1 MLPSGANLTLGTRP
15 LFRHARKSGHPGQ
28 LTPYQRHLAPRFRG
42 GDEEEKPGTICL
54 VHTTRLFGVML
65 PALVAAA
72 LVLAPVPS
80 SAQTVKIGMI
90 NSYTGLVAQ
99 PADQGQKGADLY
111 VKEHEKDLPPGV
123 KIEILKRDDTSN
135 PEVGKRLAQELITRD
150 HVQLLTGIIL
160 SPVAAAVAPLTKE
173 AKVPLVLSY
182 AAAGVS
188 IPRISP
194 YVVRVTFTLWQESYP
209 MGKWAAEQGWK
220 TGYTAVTDFIA
231 GHDAEAAFTKS
242 FTDAGGKIVGADR
255 FPLANPDFTPF
266 VHRIKDAKPD
276 VAFIF
281 VPAGTQ
287 ATAMMRAIND
297 LGLREAGIKIA
308 APQDLLP
315 DEELPN
321 MGDIPLGLITSGTYS
336 VAGKRPAN
344 EAFLAAWNRA
354 YGDKAIPDFFSVD
367 GWDGMA
373 MIFDLIKATK
383 GSFTADEAMTFFKN
397 WKNPDSPRGPIMI
410 DPATRDI
417 IQNVYIRRVEKVDG
431 KLANVEI
438 ATIPMVKDPWKEL
451 NPPK

>member
-1 MLPSGANLTLGTRP
+1 M
-15 LFRHARKSGHPGQ
+15 F
-28 LTPYQRHLAPRFRG
+28 PRF
-42 GDEEEKPGTICL
+42 
-54 VHTTRLFGVML
+54 FGL
-65 PALVAAA
+65 SPAALAGATFALVPA
-72 LVLAPVPS
+72 PS
-80 SAQTVKIGMI
+80 SAQTVKIGVI
-90 NSYTGLVAQ
+90 NSYSGFVAQ
-99 PADQGQKGADLY
+99 AADQGQKGADLY
-111 VKEHEKDLPPGV
+111 VKEHEKDLPAGV
-123 KIEILKRDDTSN
+123 NIEILKRDDTSN

-150 HVQLLTGIIL
+150 HVQLLTGVIL
-160 SPVAAAVAPLTKE
+160 SPVAAAVAPMTAE

-220 TGYTAVTDFIA
+220 TAYTAVTDFIA
-231 GHDAEAAFTKS
+231 GHDAEAAFTKT

-266 VHRIKDAKPD
+266 VRRIKDAKPD

-287 ATAMMRAIND
+287 ATAMMRAIDD

-344 EAFLAAWNRA
+344 EAFLASWKRA

-373 MIFDLIKATK
+373 MIFALINATRGK
-383 GSFTADEAMTFFKN
+383 FTPDEAMTFFKK
-397 WKNPDSPRGPIMI
+397 WKDPDSPRGPIMI

-417 IQNVYIRRVEKVDG
+417 IQNIYIRRVEKLDG